1 MKKTLLCFL
10 LLFSNFFYAQVTSIT
25 ICPSES
31 FDLNTLKADFISN
44 LDPAETTVT
53 YFLSE
58 ADALNNTNA
67 IANPATYHG
76 PAGTIKIYGRIDNN
90 GTITSN
96 YFNLTTFPSTNVSA
110 SNKPILCKG
119 DTGTLSINASG
130 GSGSYSYSINGSPF
144 TNQDYYPIMPA
155 GFYTISVLD
164 NAAYGCKTSIN
175 YTITEPSTLVATALV
190 DRQNVII
197 TATGGTAP
205 YQYSLDGISF
215 QSASFFAN
223 VSPGSY
229 NIRVRDANSCIAL
242 VSTTVNYALT
252 SNLTIVKMIDCMSNG
267 VLIAYQAG
275 GQAPYTYS
283 LNGGP
288 YSTANIFNDLPAGN
302 YIVTVKDATN
312 TISYSNTVTL
322 VAPVPVDFVA
332 TNTPVLCYGGTASLT
347 INVSA
352 GQAPY
357 QYAINGGAST
367 NSNVFAGLVSGNYT
381 IKVTDAAGCVKILPY
396 TITEPTALTAT
407 SSTFGQNIVMTTN
420 GGMAPYQ
427 YSLDGINFQE
437 SNVFLDVVDGTYP
450 VVIKD
455 AQGCSFTLSV
465 KLAAAEQPLSSGA
478 MIVKQVD
485 CRGNGALRVIGYGGQ
500 TPYLYSIDGAQTFQT
515 SDTFNDLVAG
525 TYPVAVKDAQ
535 NTIVNNLSMGLKA
548 FVPVTGSAIVTNSA
562 SCLNNGTIDVSGS
575 GGQIPLYYSI
585 DGGVTYK
592 ANSTFTNLPAGN
604 YTILVKD
611 SGDCISPVISA
622 TIQQSAQ
629 VAVTAT
635 STSIFC
641 YGGTSN
647 LTISATGGQA
657 PYQYSINNGTFSA
670 SNTFYGLSVGT
681 YNIKVKDALGC
692 QSELAYDITQPTPL
706 IANINVDKQN
716 ITIVGQ
722 GGIAPYLYSLD
733 MAVFQ
738 SSNIFSNLTPG
749 LHTILLRDANGCES
763 NPFNVNIENPNPLN
777 AVATITKELDCM
789 SNAVIV
795 ASAAGGTAPYTYS
808 INGVSFQ
815 SANVFSNL
823 TEGVYSITVKDA
835 NGAVT
840 TTNSITIAPIS
851 FPILAFTQTNVS
863 CSQGTDG
870 TIIVSAAGGKAPFL
884 YALDNS
890 PFFPTNV
897 FTNLVAGY
905 YNVTV
910 KDANGCLSSSY
921 VVITEPTPITP
932 TVSVKN
938 STTVGDNDGQIIIT
952 AMGGVAPYVYAL
964 TDTSGVPAVSF
975 QASYTFS
982 GLKSGSYDIQVKD
995 ANGCIATQTAISII
1009 NSIPSLSATIDITQ
1023 VTCSNPYGTI
1033 SVNAIG
1039 GKAPYTYSIN
1049 NEPYQTNNVFNTLN
1063 PGNYIVTVKDADD
1076 LSYSNSVTILPVVTL
1091 TASAVLTKS
1100 IDCLSNGI
1108 ITVSATGGQGP
1119 YLYSFDNG
1127 NTYSSNNTFSN
1138 AVAGVYSI
1146 IVKDNYGCISNVQN
1160 ITVDPLVPLVATA
1173 TITKEVDCINGSFRV
1188 DVTGGKSP
1196 YLYSI
1201 NNEPYTASVPLFY
1214 KQAGTYTI
1222 NVKDNLNCIASTV
1235 ITLKPYNLSAT
1246 TVVTSAT
1253 CFGAANGS
1261 IKVLANGGAPP
1272 YTYSLDG
1279 TNYQTSNIFNNLTA
1293 RTYLIRIKDDR
1304 KCISNLTTNVLQP
1317 SNLIIN
1323 STIKNVNCKNSNTG
1337 SVALSVTGGKSPYSY
1352 SKDGT
1357 TYSSN
1362 PNFTSLTAGTY
1373 TFSVRDANGCIVTK
1387 STTVTEPNALEL
1399 ITDIKTLNND
1409 GAVGALIQLD
1419 ATGGTAPYLYSVK
1432 NQITGV
1438 EYGKNVP
1445 YKRYS
1450 GMLAGLY
1457 TISVVDANGCQVTKS
1472 NINITLDNPILLS
1485 AVKTPIS
1492 CIANAS
1498 FSVSASGGVAP
1509 YLYSYD
1515 GGNTYSSNNPGRTN
1529 LTPGNYSILLKDAI
1543 GNEAQTHFIV
1553 KAYTPVKTT
1562 ATVTYE
1568 TSNGHLDGVITMSS
1582 SNGIAPYTYKV
1593 KNATTNQLIFDYSA
1607 SVGYVGLPE
1616 GTYSITAKDA
1626 NGCESASVD
1635 ATIVLPAPIFIT
1647 ISNVTPI
1654 TCEDPGESLTI
1665 NASGGV
1671 APYLYSFNLGQTYT
1685 TINGVANLKSG
1696 LNYVFYAKD
1705 AIGNT
1710 SWISYKVKT
1719 YVPLAIN
1726 LTKTNINCNGS
1737 QDGTITATASGG
1749 TTPYTYS
1756 LGTVFSSSNVFNNL
1770 SPGQYNVTAK
1780 DAAGCTTVSSI
1791 TILQPAR
1798 LSASISV
1805 VNPSSLNYSDGRIAV
1820 NASGGVQPYTY
1831 SLRKSNGIVLV
1842 PSQTANIFA
1851 NLASGSYVVEVRDAL
1866 GCTFLQQGISII
1878 SPPAL
1883 VATAIVNPLTCNTNG
1898 VITVTATGGTSPYSY
1913 SFNNGTTYMASNVF
1927 TTAIPGSYNIIVR
1940 DAQNNIT
1947 SLFATIDP
1955 ITPVQ
1960 LIATITSP
1968 VTCSQ
1973 NGTITAN
1980 ASGGSAP
1987 FVYSLNGGP
1996 FQSSNSFVVNAGTHI
2011 ITVRDNND
2019 CTAVVA
2025 VQLEQPQPII
2035 ADLNVENQ
2043 TATITASGGTGNFQY
2058 AISPN
2063 LNVFSSNNTFTNLE
2077 AGEYAAIV
2085 QDANGCY
2092 VMLNFV
2098 ISPPAPLAEDK
2109 QEALVVD
2116 VKPGSTL
2123 ADLVVEGQNIKWY
2136 STPGNSS
2143 SGKTSKSTA
2152 ETPLPLTTVLV
2163 DGTTYYASQTI
2174 NGVESKERLAVTA
2187 KVNGSLSAPDFNLT
2201 SFQFYP
2207 NPVIDILNIEN
2218 NSVIDD
2224 VEIIDV
2230 SGKSVVFKKINDLHS
2245 EIDLSNLSSGVYILK
2260 VKSENKQKTVKFI
2273 KK

>member
-10 LLFSNFFYAQVTSIT
+10 LLFSNFFYAQVTSIS
-25 ICPSES
+25 ICAGES
-31 FDLNTLKADFISN
+31 FNLTSLKTAFIGNLNPD
-44 LDPAETTVT
+44 ETNVS

-58 ADALNNTNA
+58 EDALNNNNV
-67 IANPATYHG
+67 IADPTVYNGYPGVT
-76 PAGTIKIYGRIDNN
+76 TKIYARIDHN
-90 GTITSN
+90 GVITSN
-96 YFNLTTFPSTNVSA
+96 YINFRVNYPLVLHTTVEPISCAKPTARITLFADGGTGPYLYSSDNGSTYTSNRFFYDLPVGTYSFNTKDALGCITSKSVTIENPAPLTITSRKNDVTCSGKANGVVW
-110 SNKPILCKG
+110 IQ
-119 DTGTLSINASG
+119 ASG
-130 GSGSYSYSINGSPF
+130 GTIPYNYYLINS
-144 TNQDYYPIMPA
+144 A
-155 GFYTISVLD
+155 G
-164 NAAYGCKTSIN
+164 KTVN
-175 YTITEPSTLVATALV
+175 T
-190 DRQNVII
+190 
-197 TATGGTAP
+197 
-205 YQYSLDGISF
+205 SLDSE
-215 QSASFFAN
+215 S
-223 VSPGSY
+223 
-229 NIRVRDANSCIAL
+229 NSIGF
-242 VSTTVNYALT
+242 TGLT
-252 SNLTIVKMIDCMSNG
+252 PDT
-267 VLIAYQAG
+267 
-275 GQAPYTYS
+275 
-283 LNGGP
+283 
-288 YSTANIFNDLPAGN
+288 
-302 YIVTVKDATN
+302 
-312 TISYSNTVTL
+312 
-322 VAPVPVDFVA
+322 
-332 TNTPVLCYGGTASLT
+332 
-347 INVSA
+347 
-352 GQAPY
+352 
-357 QYAINGGAST
+357 
-367 NSNVFAGLVSGNYT
+367 YT
-381 IKVTDAAGCVKILPY
+381 IKVSDNYSCSTQTAQIE
-396 TITEPTALTAT
+396 ITEPAPLTM
-407 SSTFGQNIVMTTN
+407 STV
-420 GGMAPYQ
+420 
-427 YSLDGINFQE
+427 
-437 SNVFLDVVDGTYP
+437 
-450 VVIKD
+450 
-455 AQGCSFTLSV
+455 
-465 KLAAAEQPLSSGA
+465 LSSNTCGA
-478 MIVKQVD
+478 NSGSITVLAV
-485 CRGNGALRVIGYGGQ
+485 GG
-500 TPYLYSIDGAQTFQT
+500 TPPYIYNIDNNPFQT
-515 SDTFNDLVAG
+515 SNIFTNVGAGAHVIYVTDSNKCLITLITEKVEMTEAPTGILTVKDLVCHG
-525 TYPVAVKDAQ
+525 TKEGEI
-535 NTIVNNLSMGLKA
+535 TIN
-548 FVPVTGSAIVTNSA
+548 
-562 SCLNNGTIDVSGS
+562 
-575 GGQIPLYYSI
+575 
-585 DGGVTYK
+585 
-592 ANSTFTNLPAGN
+592 
-604 YTILVKD
+604 
-611 SGDCISPVISA
+611 
-622 TIQQSAQ
+622 
-629 VAVTAT
+629 
-635 STSIFC
+635 
-641 YGGTSN
+641 
-647 LTISATGGQA
+647 ATGGQA
-657 PYQYSINNGTFSA
+657 PYQYSIGEGFQSNNTFSNLA
-670 SNTFYGLSVGT
+670 EGEYTVTVQDAKGCSSSYTTQVLGSILMST
-681 YNIKVKDALGC
+681 KIK
-692 QSELAYDITQPTPL
+692 ITNSTTT
-706 IANINVDKQN
+706 NDDNGK
-716 ITIVGQ
+716 ITIVPLTGVGPFSFALTDDSGLEIRPFQ
-722 GGIAPYLYSLD
+722 KTNVFADLKSGVYGYQMKDGLGCVFSETNISVLNTPAPLNTSNVVVPMTCDTQAQIIVTANGGTSPYVYSINGG
-733 MAVFQ
+733 AFQ
-738 SSNIFSNLTPG
+738 SNNTFSNLTPG
-749 LHTILLRDANGCES
+749 SYTITVKDAANTISDASSVLVTSPIPITITAANTPLACWGEKTTLTVIATGGKAPYQYSINNNPSTSSNVFANLKAENYTIKVTDAGGCINTLPYTITEPSLVDADLVIDGNTISLLNVKGGTGSYFYSIDDGTFQTNNIFTNVTPGLHHVRLKDSNNCEPGS
-763 NPFNVNIENPNPLN
+763 FWAEITGPIT
-777 AVATITKELDCM
+777 ATIAITKDIDCM
-789 SNAVIV
+789 SNAEIV
-795 ASAAGGTAPYTYS
+795 TAASGGTAPYTYS

-823 TEGVYSITVKDA
+823 TEGTYSITVKDA

-851 FPILAFTQTNVS
+851 FPTLAFTQTNVS
-863 CSQGTDG
+863 CSQSTDG

-932 TVSVKN
+932 TVNVKN
-938 STTVGDNDGQIIIT
+938 SSTVGVNDGQITVI
-952 AMGGVAPYVYAL
+952 ANGGFAPYTYAL
-964 TDTSGVPAVSF
+964 TIDGTPSSIF
-975 QASYTFS
+975 QPSNIFD
-982 GLKSGSYDIQVKD
+982 GLQAGSYSVQVKD
-995 ANGCIATQTAISII
+995 ANGCIAMQAVSII
-1009 NSIPSLSATIDITQ
+1009 DGPPALIATAAATQITC
-1023 VTCSNPYGTI
+1023 TNPNGII
-1033 SVNAIG
+1033 SVTATG
-1039 GKAPYTYSIN
+1039 GTLPYTYSFDN
-1049 NEPYQTNNVFNTLN
+1049 GVTYSASNTYN
-1063 PGNYIVTVKDADD
+1063 GFPGTYLIKVKDAE
-1076 LSYSNSVTILPVVTL
+1076 NSQASTTISLIAPTPVFA
-1091 TASAVLTKS
+1091 TAILAKAV
-1100 IDCLSNGI
+1100 DCLSNGI

-1146 IVKDNYGCISNVQN
+1146 IVKDSYGCISNVQN
-1160 ITVDPLVPLVATA
+1160 ITVDPLVSLVATA

-1235 ITLKPYNLSAT
+1235 ITLKPYTPVSAT
-1246 TVVTSAT
+1246 TIVTNAT
-1253 CFGAANGS
+1253 CFGTANGS
-1261 IKVLANGGAPP
+1261 IRVNASGGVTP

-1279 TNYQTSNIFNNLTA
+1279 TNYQTSNIFNNVVA
-1293 RTYLIRIKDDR
+1293 KTYTIRIKDSR
-1304 KCISNLTTNVLQP
+1304 GCTINATAIVTQP
-1317 SNLIIN
+1317 TSLVAT
-1323 STIKNVNCKNSNTG
+1323 STIKSVTCKGFNNG
-1337 SVALSVTGGKSPYSY
+1337 SVTLTASGGKSPYTY
-1352 SKDGT
+1352 SRDGAS
-1357 TYSSN
+1357 YSSN
-1362 PNFTSLTAGTY
+1362 PNFIALTAGIY
-1373 TFSVRDANGCIVTK
+1373 TFFVKDANNCIVTNNIA
-1387 STTVTEPNALEL
+1387 VTEPATLQL

-1409 GAVGALIQLD
+1409 GSIGALIQLD
-1419 ATGGTAPYLYSVK
+1419 AAGGTAPYLYSVK
-1432 NQITGV
+1432 NQVTGV

-1450 GMLAGLY
+1450 GMPAGLY
-1457 TISVVDANGCQVTKS
+1457 TISVIDANGCQETKS
-1472 NINITLDNPILLS
+1472 NIDITLNNPIVLN
-1485 AVKTPIS
+1485 AVKAPIS

-1498 FSVSASGGVAP
+1498 LSVTASGGVAP

-1515 GGNTYSSNNPGRTN
+1515 SGNTYTSNNPGRTN
-1529 LTPGNYSILLKDAI
+1529 LTPGTYSILLKDAI
-1543 GNEAQTHFIV
+1543 GNEAQTHYIV
-1553 KAYTPVKTT
+1553 KAYTPVKTI

-1582 SNGIAPYTYKV
+1582 SNGVAPYTYKV

-1654 TCEDPGESLTI
+1654 TCENPGESLYI

-1696 LNYVFYAKD
+1696 LNYVFYVKD

-1726 LTKTNINCNGS
+1726 LTKTNIFCNGS

-1749 TTPYTYS
+1749 TAPYTYS

-1791 TILQPAR
+1791 TILQPSR
-1798 LSASISV
+1798 LSASTSV
-1805 VNPSSLNYSDGRIAV
+1805 VNPSSSYNSDGRIAV

-1831 SLRKSNGIVLV
+1831 SLRRSNGIVLV
-1842 PSQTANIFA
+1842 PSQTANLFA

-1878 SPPAL
+1878 APPAL
-1883 VATAIVNPLTCNTNG
+1883 VATASVNPLTCSTNG
-1898 VITVTATGGTSPYSY
+1898 VITVTATGGTAPYSY

-1940 DAQNNIT
+1940 DAQNSIT

-1955 ITPVQ
+1955 VIPVQ

-1980 ASGGSAP
+1980 TSGGRAP

-2025 VQLEQPQPII
+2025 IQLEQPQPII
-2035 ADLNVENQ
+2035 ADLNIENQ

-2077 AGEYAAIV
+2077 AGEYTAIV

-2098 ISPPAPLAEDK
+2098 INPPAPLAEGK

-2136 STPGNSS
+2136 SAPSPSQT
-2143 SGKTSKSTA
+2143 KTSKSTA

-2174 NGVESKERLAVTA
+2174 NGIESKERLAVTA

-2218 NSVIDD
+2218 NSTIDD
-2224 VEIIDV
+2224 VEIIDI
-2230 SGKSVVFKKINDLHS
+2230 SGKSVVFKRINDLHS

-2260 VKSENKQKTVKFI
+2260 VKSENKQKTIKFI

>member
-31 FDLNTLKADFISN
+31 FDLNTLKADFIGN

-130 GSGSYSYSINGSPF
+130 GSSSYSYSINGGPF
-144 TNQDYYPIMPA
+144 TSQDYYPIMPA
-155 GFYTISVLD
+155 GSYSISVLD
-164 NAAYGCKTSIN
+164 NVYGCKTSIN
-175 YTITEPSTLVATALV
+175 YAITEPSTLVATAMV
-190 DRQNVII
+190 DRQNVIV

-229 NIRVRDANSCIAL
+229 NIRVRDANGCIAL

-267 VLIAYQAG
+267 ILTAFAIG
-275 GQAPYTYS
+275 GQPPYVYS
-283 LNGGP
+283 INGGA
-288 YSTANIFNDLPAGN
+288 YSPTNVYNDVTPGT
-302 YIVTVKDATN
+302 YVVTVKDVTN

-347 INVSA
+347 INVLA

-357 QYAINGGAST
+357 QYAINGGANT
-367 NSNVFAGLVSGNYT
+367 NSNVFTGLASGNYT

-396 TITEPTALTAT
+396 TITEPIALTAT

-420 GGMAPYQ
+420 GGMAPYL

-465 KLAAAEQPLSSGA
+465 KLVAEEQPLSSGA

-500 TPYLYSIDGAQTFQT
+500 PPYLYSVDGAQTFQT
-515 SDTFNDLVAG
+515 SDTFNDLIAG

-562 SCLNNGTIDVSGS
+562 SCLNNGTIEVSGN

-585 DGGVTYK
+585 DGGVTYSV
-592 ANSTFTNLPAGN
+592 NHTFTNLPAGN

-629 VAVTAT
+629 VTVTAT
-635 STSIFC
+635 STSILC

-795 ASAAGGTAPYTYS
+795 ASATGGTAPYTYS

-823 TEGVYSITVKDA
+823 TEGTYSITVKDA
-835 NGAVT
+835 NGALS

-863 CSQGTDG
+863 CSHGTDG

-932 TVSVKN
+932 TVNVKN
-938 STTVGDNDGQIIIT
+938 SSTVGVNDGQITVI
-952 AMGGVAPYVYAL
+952 ANGGFAPYTYAL
-964 TDTSGVPAVSF
+964 TIDGTPSSIF
-975 QASYTFS
+975 QPSNIFD
-982 GLKSGSYDIQVKD
+982 GLQAGSYSVQVKD
-995 ANGCIATQTAISII
+995 ANGCIVMQAVSIIDGPPALIATAAATQ
-1009 NSIPSLSATIDITQ
+1009 ITC
-1023 VTCSNPYGTI
+1023 TNPNGII
-1033 SVNAIG
+1033 SVTATG
-1039 GKAPYTYSIN
+1039 GTPPYTYSFDN
-1049 NEPYQTNNVFNTLN
+1049 GVTYSASNTYN
-1063 PGNYIVTVKDADD
+1063 GFPGTYLIKVKDAE
-1076 LSYSNSVTILPVVTL
+1076 NSQASTTISLIAPTPVFA
-1091 TASAVLTKS
+1091 TAILAKAV
-1100 IDCLSNGI
+1100 DCLSNGI

-1146 IVKDNYGCISNVQN
+1146 IVKDNYGCISNLQN

-1235 ITLKPYNLSAT
+1235 ITLKPYTPVSAT
-1246 TVVTSAT
+1246 TIVTNAT
-1253 CFGAANGS
+1253 CFGTANG
-1261 IKVLANGGAPP
+1261 KVTVLAHGGVPP

-1279 TNYQTSNIFNNLTA
+1279 TNYQTSNIFNNVLA
-1293 RTYLIRIKDDR
+1293 KTYTIRIKDDKR
-1304 KCISNLTTNVLQP
+1304 CISNVTAIVTQP
-1317 SNLIIN
+1317 TSVVVS
-1323 STIKNVNCKNSNTG
+1323 STIKSVTCKDFNNG
-1337 SVALSVTGGKSPYSY
+1337 SVTLSVTGGKSPYSY
-1352 SKDGT
+1352 SKDGA

-1387 STTVTEPNALEL
+1387 NTTITEPNALEL

-1492 CIANAS
+1492 CIGNAS
-1498 FSVSASGGVAP
+1498 LSVTASGGVAP

-1515 GGNTYSSNNPGRTN
+1515 GGNTYTSNNPGRTN
-1529 LTPGNYSILLKDAI
+1529 LTTGTYSILLKDAI
-1543 GNEAQTHFIV
+1543 GNEAQTHYIV

-1582 SNGIAPYTYKV
+1582 SNGVAPYTYKV

-1635 ATIVLPAPIFIT
+1635 ATIVLPAPILIT

-1654 TCEDPGESLTI
+1654 TCENPGESLYI

-1696 LNYVFYAKD
+1696 LNYVFYVKD

-1726 LTKTNINCNGS
+1726 LTKTNIFCNGS

-1749 TTPYTYS
+1749 TAPYTYS
-1756 LGTVFSSSNVFNNL
+1756 LGTVFTSSNVFNNL

-1798 LSASISV
+1798 LSASISI

-1878 SPPAL
+1878 APPAL

-1898 VITVTATGGTSPYSY
+1898 VITVTATGGTAPYSY

-1955 ITPVQ
+1955 VTPVQ

-1968 VTCSQ
+1968 LTCSQ

-1980 ASGGSAP
+1980 TSGGRAP

-2011 ITVRDNND
+2011 ITVRDSND

-2035 ADLNVENQ
+2035 ADLNVEDQ

-2098 ISPPAPLAEDK
+2098 INPPAPLAEGK

-2136 STPGNSS
+2136 STPGSSS